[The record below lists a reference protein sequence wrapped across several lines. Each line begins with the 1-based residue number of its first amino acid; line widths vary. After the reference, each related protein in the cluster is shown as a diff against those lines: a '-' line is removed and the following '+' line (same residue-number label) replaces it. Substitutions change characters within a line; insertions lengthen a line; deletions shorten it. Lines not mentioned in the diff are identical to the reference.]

1 MVFKVDKKLFS
12 IFVFVLVLGIAA
24 SVSSLETSNAAY
36 NGHYWSTS
44 DTFWTSYY
52 STYVDAYMNGY
63 TRVYS
68 NNHYTMNSK
77 SKYYWYYSG
86 NYIGYATYKIDLTKV
101 SSKYIRITRVKR
113 DAGGRYYT
121 ASKYVYYK
129 YSVATYYKYRHK
141 TLRQQQI
148 NWLDS

>member
-12 IFVFVLVLGIAA
+12 IFVFVLVLGIAG
-24 SVSSLETSNAAY
+24 SVASLETSNAAY

-44 DTFWTSYY
+44 DTFWASYQSAY
-52 STYVDAYMNGY
+52 ISAYMNGY

-77 SKYYWYYSG
+77 SNYYWYSSG
-86 NYIGYATYKIDLTKV
+86 NYYGYATYKIDLTKV
-101 SSKYIRITRVKR
+101 NSKYIRITRVKR

-121 ASKYVYYK
+121 TRKYVYYK

-141 TLRQQQI
+141 TFRQQQI